1 MEKALLG
8 LQLSIL
14 TLVSICVVLL
24 CAIYYTNQRDNYYI
38 ESRREFN
45 QSVMQNLVEQK
56 RLNKEW
62 IW

>member
-38 ESRREFN
+38 ESRRKFN
-45 QSVMQNLVEQK
+45 QSVMQNLE
-56 RLNKEW
+56 E
-62 IW
+62 